1 MIFIYGRA
9 EDSPITRVLEALD
22 EAHAEYFFL
31 DAAALDKA
39 RFQIRIDRHGVH
51 GELKVEQRSLQLD
64 DISAVYARP
73 LLVAEHA
80 EDVKLTQHKQALHQ
94 QLVDWF
100 DIAPCLVVNR
110 PAAMQANSSKPFQ
123 AQLISEAGF
132 LVPTTL
138 ITSDPTE
145 VRTFRQQHGNVIFKS
160 ISGVRSIVTV
170 MDDTWLSRMHRLAQ
184 LPTQFQAQVP
194 GVDVRVHVVGE
205 ETYAAEI
212 CSSATDYRY
221 AHHVGNAAELR
232 AIELPKAIAKRCVA
246 MSKTMNLP
254 LSGIDLRRRADG
266 RYVCFEVNPMPA
278 YSYFEAETGLPIAQA
293 LSKLLLT
300 AQETDKEVKY
310 GAGY

>member
-9 EDSPITRVLEALD
+9 EDSPITRVLDALNQAD
-22 EAHAEYFFL
+22 AEYFFL

-39 RFQIRIDRHGVH
+39 TLQIRIDRHGVH
-51 GELKVEQRSLQLD
+51 GELTVEQRCLQLD
-64 DISAVYARP
+64 DVSAVYTRP
-73 LLVAEHA
+73 LLVADPTSDA
-80 EDVKLTQHKQALHQ
+80 QLTQHKQALHQ

-123 AQLISEAGF
+123 AQLIGEAGF
-132 LVPTTL
+132 LVPATL
-138 ITSDPTE
+138 ITSDPAE
-145 VRTFRQQHGNVIFKS
+145 VRAFRQQHGNVVFKS

-170 MDDTWLSRMHRLAQ
+170 LDDTWLSRMHRLSQ

-212 CSSATDYRY
+212 CSAATDYRY
-221 AHHVGNAAELR
+221 AHHVGDAAELR

-246 MSKTMNLP
+246 MSKAMNLP

-266 RYVCFEVNPMPA
+266 HYVCFEVNPMPA

-293 LSKLLLT
+293 LTRLLLN
-300 AQETDKEVKY
+300 AQHTNKEAKY